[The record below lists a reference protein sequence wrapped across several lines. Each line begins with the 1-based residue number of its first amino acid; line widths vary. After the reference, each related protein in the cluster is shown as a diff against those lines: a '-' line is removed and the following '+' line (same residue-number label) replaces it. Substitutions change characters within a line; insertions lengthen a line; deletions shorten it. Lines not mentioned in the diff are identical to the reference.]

1 MISAIIRGREAK
13 NKGLRLEF
21 KLRNIKDMWQ
31 LYDAFWAGSLIH
43 GNIIMSQPFD
53 TIDADVFGRA
63 IEGDING
70 KQDETLRHLRVRK
83 DEPEICKYGGCVK

>member
-1 MISAIIRGREAK
+1 
-13 NKGLRLEF
+13 
-21 KLRNIKDMWQ
+21 
-31 LYDAFWAGSLIH
+31 
-43 GNIIMSQPFD
+43 MSQPFD

-83 DEPEICKYGGCVK
+83 DEPEICKYGECVK